1 MTPLRPVPDVPRQVV
16 YRSPAELRPHPLNQ
30 SMPRWNPD
38 SDEWLSFVAD
48 IRRHGIRVP
57 IQITSRH
64 EVVDGETRRLA
75 AQTLGLAQIP
85 CVVVPDEELSET
97 FIRELLHRRNLT
109 KGQRA
114 YLSYRVLE
122 SMVATSRE
130 RGLRRLKRGT
140 EAPGVDSVD
149 ARENIGGSEA
159 FARSM
164 GFGRDLYFQARRL
177 HEAFAAE
184 PELREEFEPRILDL
198 DDPIGLGAC
207 LAGIAGR
214 RSTKD
219 QEKRHRADEQMELFS
234 EAWTVLG
241 KRFDYWTKLGDDDRR
256 RVVPV
261 LRQTVAAMPYDLRV
275 ELRKA
280 LTAADKEE
288 AAARG

>member
-1 MTPLRPVPDVPRQVV
+1 MTAPRPVPAAPRPVV
-16 YRSPAELRPHPLNQ
+16 HRSPDELRPHPMN
-30 SMPRWNPD
+30 SMPRWNQD
-38 SDEWLSFVAD
+38 SDAWLAFVED
-48 IRRHGIRVP
+48 IRQHGIRVP
-57 IQITSRH
+57 LQVTARN

-75 AQTLGLAQIP
+75 SVALGLAQVP
-85 CVVVPDEELSET
+85 CVIVSDEEVTEC
-97 FIRELLHRRNLT
+97 FMRELLHRRNLT

-114 YLSYRVLE
+114 YLALPHLDELVEVSRRRRAKNVQKPQHFSIVDQSTIE
-122 SMVATSRE
+122 AETSE
-130 RGLRRLKRGT
+130 LIARR
-140 EAPGVDSVD
+140 
-149 ARENIGGSEA
+149 
-159 FARSM
+159 F
-164 GFGRDLYFQARRL
+164 GFSRDLFFQAKRL

-184 PELREEFEPRILDL
+184 PDLRDEFEPKILDL

-219 QEKRHRADEQMELFS
+219 QEKRHRADEQLELFS

-288 AAARG
+288 SAARG

>member
-1 MTPLRPVPDVPRQVV
+1 MTALRSVPAAPRPIVH
-16 YRSPAELRPHPLNQ
+16 RSPAELRPHPMN
-30 SMPRWNPD
+30 SMPRWHQD
-38 SDEWLSFVAD
+38 SDAWLAFVED
-48 IRRHGIRVP
+48 IRQHGIRVP
-57 IQITSRH
+57 LQVTTRN

-75 AQTLGLAQIP
+75 SLVVGLAEVP
-85 CVVVPDEELSET
+85 CVVVADDEVTECFT
-97 FIRELLHRRNLT
+97 RELLHRRNLT

-114 YLSYRVLE
+114 FLLLPHLDDLVE
-122 SMVATSRE
+122 ASR
-130 RGLRRLKRGT
+130 RRRANNLRRG
-140 EAPGVDSVD
+140 AHSPSVD
-149 ARENIGGSEA
+149 QSTLGEETAELAARR
-159 FARSM
+159 F
-164 GFGRDLYFQARRL
+164 GFSRDLFFQAKRL

-214 RSTKD
+214 LSTKD
-219 QEKRHRADEQMELFS
+219 QEKRHRADEQLELFS

-280 LTAADKEE
+280 ITAADKEE
-288 AAARG
+288 TAARG